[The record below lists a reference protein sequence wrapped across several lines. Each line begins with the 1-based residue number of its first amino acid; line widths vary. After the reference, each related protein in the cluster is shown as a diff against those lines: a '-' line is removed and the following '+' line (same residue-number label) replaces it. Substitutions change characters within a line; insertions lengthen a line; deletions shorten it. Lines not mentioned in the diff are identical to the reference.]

1 MCVLVFCCM
10 LGIIIISTAGKVNPA
25 DRRSRYMSK
34 KIVVI
39 TGSPRRKGNSFA
51 MTDAF
56 VKAAEEKGHTVTRFD
71 AALKKVGGCRACE
84 TCYSTGKACSFDDDF
99 NTIAPAILEADAIVF
114 TMPVYWYSIPAQ
126 IKGVIDRIFSL
137 VVGGK
142 DIAGKE
148 CALITC
154 CEEDDMSVM
163 DGVRIPIERM
173 CALNKWK
180 VVGEVLVPGVLN
192 VGDIEKTDGCKKAAA
207 LADAI

>member
-10 LGIIIISTAGKVNPA
+10 LGIMIILTAGKVNPA

-56 VKAAEEKGHTVTRFD
+56 IKAAEEKGHTVTRFD